1 MAAWNETL
9 VQRMMAMPEGQRV
22 TTDRSEPID
31 ATQDLASALLTLK
44 KADLQRM
51 LAAGEEVLNCQRV
64 LRKTSSNVVAE
75 LLRNQGTFYEWNHF
89 PAGDAIDWETHSQ
102 YYYHAHPKGERPGEH
117 GHFHTFLRYT
127 GMPKGVVPAPMD
139 HPQAPNDNRI
149 GAHIIAVSMDKKGY
163 GIRMFTVNRWVTDET
178 WYRAADIARMIDK
191 FEIDHTFP
199 SWASNR
205 WLSHMVILFK
215 PQILSLL
222 EQRDARITAWR
233 ARNPGL
239 DVFEDRA
246 LEVTSECKIDVDK
259 QIKAIRAALSARS

>member
-1 MAAWNETL
+1 MVDL
-9 VQRMMAMPEGQRV
+9 PEGHRV
-22 TTDRSEPID
+22 TPDISDPMD
-31 ATQDLASALLTLK
+31 ATQNLDAALSMLSKASLR
-44 KADLQRM
+44 RM
-51 LAAGEEVLNCQRV
+51 LAAGEEVLTCQRV

-75 LLRNQGTFYEWNHF
+75 LLRHQGTFYEWNHF

-127 GMPKGVVPAPMD
+127 GMPKGVAPAPLV

-163 GIRMFTVNRWVTDET
+163 GIKMFTVNRWVTDET
-178 WYRAADIARMIDK
+178 WYAAPDVARMIDK
-191 FEIDHTFP
+191 FEIDRTFP

-205 WLSHMVILFK
+205 WLSHMLILFK

-222 EQRDARITAWR
+222 EQRDARITTWT

-259 QIKAIRAALSARS
+259 QIKAIQAALAS